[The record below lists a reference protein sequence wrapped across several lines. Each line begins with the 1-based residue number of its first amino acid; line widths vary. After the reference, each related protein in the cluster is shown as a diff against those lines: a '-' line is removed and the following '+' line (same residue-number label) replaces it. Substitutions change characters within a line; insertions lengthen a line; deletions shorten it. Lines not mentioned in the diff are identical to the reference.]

1 MDEPF
6 GALDPTTR
14 LHMQELLVKLWKEA
28 EATVFFV
35 THSIEEAV
43 YLGDR
48 VYIFSSAPG
57 TIIREMTIPA
67 PTLPPK
73 DMLRERSFVDR
84 VSEIRDVMDGLASST
99 RGGRL
104 ARWPSP

>member
-1 MDEPF
+1 M
-6 GALDPTTR
+6 
-14 LHMQELLVKLWKEA
+14 
-28 EATVFFV
+28 FFV

-57 TIIREMTIPA
+57 TIIKEMTIPP

-73 DMLRERSFVDR
+73 DMLREPAFVER
-84 VSEIRDVMDGLASST
+84 VFEIRDLIDTLASST
-99 RGGRL
+99 RAGDD
-104 ARWPSP
+104 